1 MKQQTAL
8 HILADHPAFAG
19 HFPGM
24 PIVPGVVLLDEA
36 IQAIA
41 ADIGHGGGW
50 NIASVKFLHPLGPD
64 THVVIRHEVQ
74 GNGAIRFDIVQGE
87 RTIVTGSLT
96 PRADA

>member
-8 HILADHPAFAG
+8 HIPADHPALAG

-36 IQAIA
+36 IQVVA
-41 ADIGHGGGW
+41 AETGHAGGW

-64 THVVIRHEVQ
+64 AKAVIRHEVQ
-74 GNGAIRFDIVQGE
+74 ANGAISFDIVQGE

-96 PRADA
+96 PRDAT

>member
-1 MKQQTAL
+1 MKQTTL
-8 HILADHPAFAG
+8 HIPGDHPAFAG

-41 ADIGHGGGW
+41 TDIGHSGGW

-64 THVVIRHEVQ
+64 ARVVIRHEVQ
-74 GNGAIRFDIVQGE
+74 ASGAIRFDIVQGE
-87 RTIVTGSLT
+87 QTIVTGSLT
-96 PRADA
+96 PRKDA